1 MKTEL
6 FLTGEPVSRVP
17 TISLVVPVFNEES
30 VLPEFIAR
38 AQAAL
43 DATGLSWEIVFADD
57 GSSDGTADV
66 VRAYRRHDP
75 RVGLVSLSRNFG
87 KEIAMTA
94 GMDHATGQAVVIIDA
109 DLQDPPEVIGDLVAY
124 WRRGYDVVYAR
135 RTVREG
141 ETVLKRL
148 TAHFFYRVIKLLA
161 DRPIP
166 ADVGDFR
173 LMSRRAVDALL
184 RLRERRR
191 FMKGLFAWIGFRQ
204 IEVPY
209 KRAPRAAGRTKWNYW
224 KLWNF
229 SLEGITGLSIRPLQ
243 FATYFGFAI
252 AVAAVFYGIFIILH
266 TVGSGNP
273 VPGYPSLLVTVLFL
287 GGVQL
292 ITLGIIGEYIG
303 RISEETKQRPLY
315 LVTQAL
321 LGAQPQDQLSEE
333 GALRRGTSRWHG
345 ASSVGDVLAVANSRA
360 SVVPNQR
367 GIIDPPA
374 VGSAPILRN
383 ASRFSPHLV
392 NTVGMDI

>member
-1 MKTEL
+1 MSIA
-6 FLTGEPVSRVP
+6 PA
-17 TISLVVPVFNEES
+17 ISLVVPVFNEES

-43 DATGLSWEIVFADD
+43 DITGSSWEIIFADD
-57 GSSDGTADV
+57 GSTDGTADII
-66 VRAYRRHDP
+66 RAYRCQDP
-75 RVGLVSLSRNFG
+75 RLGLISLSRNFG
-87 KEIAMTA
+87 KEAAMTA
-94 GMDHATGQAVVIIDA
+94 GMDHALGQVVVIIDA
-109 DLQDPPEVIGDLVAY
+109 DLQDPPELIVDLVAY
-124 WRRGYDVVYAR
+124 WRKGYDVVYAR

-141 ETVLKRL
+141 EPALKRL
-148 TAHFFYRVIKLLA
+148 TAHFFYRVINLLA
-161 DRPIP
+161 DHPIP

-229 SLEGITGLSIRPLQ
+229 SLEGITGFSIRPLQ
-243 FATYFGFAI
+243 FATYFGLTIAI
-252 AVAAVFYGIFIILH
+252 VAALYGVFIVLH
-266 TVGSGNP
+266 TISSGSA

-303 RISEETKQRPLY
+303 RISDETKQRPLY
-315 LVTQAL
+315 FVTQAL
-321 LGAQPQDQLSEE
+321 LGTQLQDQLGEE
-333 GALRRGTSRWHG
+333 GALRHRGNGRWHR
-345 ASSVGDVLAVANSRA
+345 ASSSGGDLARA
-360 SVVPNQR
+360 
-367 GIIDPPA
+367 A
-374 VGSAPILRN
+374 
-383 ASRFSPHLV
+383 
-392 NTVGMDI
+392 